1 MLEPS
6 TVWLQKIVSWDLL
19 KKLSQKD
26 TSKPWYL
33 DNATMPAANKQ
44 PQLVPRGGKDPLTAT
59 LETFHELWW
68 VLGAVKIFD
77 LAVQGPLSRPLR
89 ESPSFVAF
97 AENAHTPP
105 ELNHF
110 PGTPSSELL
119 ERRLS
124 DFVSKLHSYQ
134 QSWEGEGTRQC
145 PGPRDQ
151 EGLGD
156 QDSMS
161 QRLSAPRPASR
172 SPPESQKITLP
183 PVQVRDDPRHGG
195 RQADRPLEPDNR
207 GLQKPHHT
215 LPSPS
220 SRTLQSVSS
229 GEDWKSSGPS
239 RDLGVHSILNPTE
252 PESAS
257 SSGRRLSGGTTGSPL
272 STTAGPTS
280 HFGASPS
287 VATTHPYS
295 NRPPVSTSPSLESF
309 NPNFPRGPTRRM
321 LTPRSPRPA
330 SISRAAVHGTIN
342 TPEFPSRR
350 PEPGQAPASENPP
363 IPTPPGQA
371 PAQHYGFP
379 PTGTA
384 PVDKRTDSSQMQ
396 APGRVQHSASPS
408 ISASSQTPS
417 QTSPASG
424 YLYHQ
429 SGQNPQT
436 SGSYF
441 PGSSFGSSV
450 QPGSGLQ
457 LQAPPAASE
466 GPYTA
471 SQIGS
476 SLHSNT
482 SSIQASA
489 SEPYGVLTITTAHG
503 VAYHVPVDTHQA
515 SRLADEKRARNAG
528 ASARFRQRRKE
539 KEKEASSNIEKL
551 QSQTRELER
560 RLRDAEGER
569 DFYRGE
575 RDRFRDMLL
584 RNPGTRDM
592 ALHGPPSPRSMRPVS
607 SYPGP
612 PPPSSGPPM
621 SFQGPEDERAARRRR
636 TDAQGDF
643 VNVPYSH
650 SPASSLPPVQTGFP
664 PAHGQGLPNLPP
676 LRIDNPS
683 TGLTTGATTP
693 SISAG
698 PPSFDSYSRAS
709 YDRAWPK
716 QESSSGRR

>member
-1 MLEPS
+1 
-6 TVWLQKIVSWDLL
+6 
-19 KKLSQKD
+19 
-26 TSKPWYL
+26 
-33 DNATMPAANKQ
+33 MPAANKQ
-44 PQLVPRGGKDPLTAT
+44 PQLDASRGEKDPLHYDPGNKSMSSGGCWCGEGYSQCLTREWCAN
-59 LETFHELWW
+59 LQNLHLSEKSADPSPLAGKPHWQA
-68 VLGAVKIFD
+68 GAID
-77 LAVQGPLSRPLR
+77 IRSGCS
-89 ESPSFVAF
+89 
-97 AENAHTPP
+97 
-105 ELNHF
+105 
-110 PGTPSSELL
+110 
-119 ERRLS
+119 
-124 DFVSKLHSYQ
+124 SYQ
-134 QSWEGEGTRQC
+134 QSWEGEGKRQC

-161 QRLSAPRPASR
+161 QRLSASRPASR

-183 PVQVRDDPRHGG
+183 PVQVRDDPRHGE
-195 RQADRPLEPDNR
+195 RQADRQLEQDNR
-207 GLQKPHHT
+207 GLQQPHHT

-220 SRTLQSVSS
+220 SRTPLSAST

-257 SSGRRLSGGTTGSPL
+257 NSNRRLSVGTTDSPL
-272 STTAGPTS
+272 STKAGPTS

-287 VATTHPYS
+287 MTTTHPYS

-309 NPNFPRGPTRRM
+309 NPNFPRGQPRRM

-330 SISRAAVHGTIN
+330 SIGRAPVHGTIN
-342 TPEFPSRR
+342 AQDSPFLPSRR
-350 PEPGQAPASENPP
+350 PELGQTPVSENPP
-363 IPTPPGQA
+363 TPTPPGQIQQ
-371 PAQHYGFP
+371 AQHYGFP
-379 PTGTA
+379 STGTT
-384 PVDKRTDSSQMQ
+384 PVDRRTESSQMQ
-396 APGRVQHSASPS
+396 ASGRVQHSASPS

-424 YLYHQ
+424 YPYHQ
-429 SGQNPQT
+429 SGQNQQT

-450 QPGSGLQ
+450 QQGGGLQ

-466 GPYTA
+466 
-471 SQIGS
+471 
-476 SLHSNT
+476 
-482 SSIQASA
+482 
-489 SEPYGVLTITTAHG
+489 
-503 VAYHVPVDTHQA
+503 
-515 SRLADEKRARNAG
+515 G

-592 ALHGPPSPRSMRPVS
+592 ALHGPPSPRSMRPM

-612 PPPSSGPPM
+612 PPPPSGPPM
-621 SFQGPEDERAARRRR
+621 AFQGPDNGERASRRRR

-643 VNVPYSH
+643 MNVPYSH
-650 SPASSLPPVQTGFP
+650 SPASTLPPVQSGFP
-664 PAHGQGLPNLPP
+664 PAHSQGLPNLPP

-683 TGLTTGATTP
+683 TASTTAVSTP
-693 SISAG
+693 PISAG
-698 PPSFDSYSRAS
+698 PPPFDSYSRGP

-716 QESSSGRR
+716 QEGGGRR

>member
-1 MLEPS
+1 M
-6 TVWLQKIVSWDLL
+6 
-19 KKLSQKD
+19 
-26 TSKPWYL
+26 
-33 DNATMPAANKQ
+33 
-44 PQLVPRGGKDPLTAT
+44 
-59 LETFHELWW
+59 
-68 VLGAVKIFD
+68 
-77 LAVQGPLSRPLR
+77 R
-89 ESPSFVAF
+89 ESSFVAF
-97 AENAHTPP
+97 ADNA
-105 ELNHF
+105 EASSLLNRF
-110 PGTPSSELL
+110 PGTQSSELL
-119 ERRLS
+119 EQRLS

-134 QSWEGEGTRQC
+134 QSWEGEGRRQC

-161 QRLSAPRPASR
+161 QRPSASRPASR

-195 RQADRPLEPDNR
+195 RQADRQLDQGNR
-207 GLQKPHHT
+207 GLPQPHHT

-220 SRTLQSVSS
+220 SRTPQPVSA

-257 SSGRRLSGGTTGSPL
+257 NSSRRLSGGTTDSPL
-272 STTAGPTS
+272 STKAGPTS
-280 HFGASPS
+280 HFSASPLVS
-287 VATTHPYS
+287 TTHPYP
-295 NRPPVSTSPSLESF
+295 NRPPISTSPSIDSF
-309 NPNFPRGPTRRM
+309 NSNFPRGPGRRM

-330 SISRAAVHGTIN
+330 SIGRAPAHGTIN
-342 TPEFPSRR
+342 AQESPFLPPRR
-350 PEPGQAPASENPP
+350 PEQGQTPVSENPP
-363 IPTPPGQA
+363 LTTPSGQSHT
-371 PAQHYGFP
+371 QHYGFP
-379 PTGTA
+379 STGTT
-384 PVDKRTDSSQMQ
+384 PIERRSDNSQMQ
-396 APGRVQHSASPS
+396 VPGRVQHSASPS

-424 YLYHQ
+424 YPYHQ

-450 QPGSGLQ
+450 QQGSGLQ

-466 GPYTA
+466 GPYNA

-476 SLHSNT
+476 SLHST
-482 SSIQASA
+482 PSSRQASA

-551 QSQTRELER
+551 QSQTRDLER
-560 RLRDAEGER
+560 RVREAEGER

-592 ALHGPPSPRSMRPVS
+592 ALHGPPSPRSMRPM

-612 PPPSSGPPM
+612 PPSAPSM
-621 SFQGPEDERAARRRR
+621 SYQGPDNGERPPRRRR
-636 TDAQGDF
+636 TDAQGEF
-643 VNVPYSH
+643 MSVPYSH
-650 SPASSLPPVQTGFP
+650 SPASTLPPVQSGFQ
-664 PAHGQGLPNLPP
+664 PAHGQGLPSLPP
-676 LRIDNPS
+676 LRIDNLS
-683 TGLTTGATTP
+683 TGTATGASTP
-693 SISAG
+693 SLSAG
-698 PPSFDSYSRAS
+698 PPSFDSYSRGP

-716 QESSSGRR
+716 QENGGRR

>member
-1 MLEPS
+1 ML
-6 TVWLQKIVSWDLL
+6 
-19 KKLSQKD
+19 
-26 TSKPWYL
+26 
-33 DNATMPAANKQ
+33 N
-44 PQLVPRGGKDPLTAT
+44 R
-59 LETFHELWW
+59 
-68 VLGAVKIFD
+68 
-77 LAVQGPLSRPLR
+77 
-89 ESPSFVAF
+89 F
-97 AENAHTPP
+97 A
-105 ELNHF
+105 
-110 PGTPSSELL
+110 GTQSSDLL

-134 QSWEGEGTRQC
+134 QSWEGEGKRQC

-161 QRLSAPRPASR
+161 QRLSASRPASR

-195 RQADRPLEPDNR
+195 RPADRQLEQGNR
-207 GLQKPHHT
+207 GLPQPHHT

-220 SRTLQSVSS
+220 LRTPQSASTS
-229 GEDWKSSGPS
+229 EDWKSSGPS

-252 PESAS
+252 PESVS
-257 SSGRRLSGGTTGSPL
+257 NSGRRLSGGTTGSPL
-272 STTAGPTS
+272 SITGPTS
-280 HFGASPS
+280 HFGASPL
-287 VATTHPYS
+287 VTTTHPYS
-295 NRPPVSTSPSLESF
+295 SRPPVSTSPSLESF
-309 NPNFPRGPTRRM
+309 NPNFPRGPARRM
-321 LTPRSPRPA
+321 LTSRSPRPA
-330 SISRAAVHGTIN
+330 SIGRAPIHGTIN
-342 TPEFPSRR
+342 AQESPFLPSKRAEPMRTP
-350 PEPGQAPASENPP
+350 GSENPP
-363 IPTPPGQA
+363 MPTPPGQIQ
-371 PAQHYGFP
+371 AQHYGFP
-379 PTGTA
+379 HTGTT
-384 PVDKRTDSSQMQ
+384 PVDRRTDTSQMQ
-396 APGRVQHSASPS
+396 APGRAQHSASPS
-408 ISASSQTPS
+408 ISVSSQTPS
-417 QTSPASG
+417 QTSPASN
-424 YLYHQ
+424 YPYQ

-441 PGSSFGSSV
+441 PGSSFSSSV
-450 QPGSGLQ
+450 QQGSGLQ

-466 GPYTA
+466 GPYNA

-476 SLHSNT
+476 SLHSNI
-482 SSIQASA
+482 SSRQASA

-560 RLRDAEGER
+560 RVREAEGER

-592 ALHGPPSPRSMRPVS
+592 ALHGPPSPRSMRPM

-612 PPPSSGPPM
+612 LPPSGPPM
-621 SFQGPEDERAARRRR
+621 SFQGSESGERPARRRR

-643 VNVPYSH
+643 TSVPYSH
-650 SPASSLPPVQTGFP
+650 SPASTLPPVQTGFP
-664 PAHGQGLPNLPP
+664 SAHSQGLPSLPP
-676 LRIDNPS
+676 LRIDNSS
-683 TGLTTGATTP
+683 TGSATGISTP

-698 PPSFDSYSRAS
+698 PPSFDPYSRGP

-716 QESSSGRR
+716 QENGGRR

>member
-1 MLEPS
+1 MLS
-6 TVWLQKIVSWDLL
+6 
-19 KKLSQKD
+19 
-26 TSKPWYL
+26 
-33 DNATMPAANKQ
+33 
-44 PQLVPRGGKDPLTAT
+44 
-59 LETFHELWW
+59 
-68 VLGAVKIFD
+68 
-77 LAVQGPLSRPLR
+77 PLSRPLR
-89 ESPSFVAF
+89 ESSTFVAF
-97 AENAHTPP
+97 ADNAQTSPV
-105 ELNHF
+105 LNHF
-110 PGTPSSELL
+110 PGTQPSQLL
-119 ERRLS
+119 EQRLS

-134 QSWEGEGTRQC
+134 QSWEGEGRRQC

-161 QRLSAPRPASR
+161 QRLSASRPASR

-195 RQADRPLEPDNR
+195 RQADRPLEQDNR
-207 GLQKPHHT
+207 GFPQPHHT

-220 SRTLQSVSS
+220 LRTPQSAST

-257 SSGRRLSGGTTGSPL
+257 NSSRRMSGGTTDSPL
-272 STTAGPTS
+272 STTTGRTS
-280 HFGASPS
+280 HFGASPL
-287 VATTHPYS
+287 VATSHPYS

-309 NPNFPRGPTRRM
+309 NPNFPRGPPRRM

-330 SISRAAVHGTIN
+330 SIGRAPFHGTIN
-342 TPEFPSRR
+342 AQESPFLPSRR
-350 PEPGQAPASENPP
+350 PEPGQTPGSENPP
-363 IPTPPGQA
+363 MPTPPGKIQ
-371 PAQHYGFP
+371 AQHYGFP
-379 PTGTA
+379 PTSTT
-384 PVDKRTDSSQMQ
+384 PVDRRTDTSQMQ
-396 APGRVQHSASPS
+396 APGRAQHSASPS

-424 YLYHQ
+424 YPYHQ
-429 SGQNPQT
+429 SGQNAQT

-450 QPGSGLQ
+450 QQGSGLQ

-476 SLHSNT
+476 SLHSTT
-482 SSIQASA
+482 SSRQASA

-560 RLRDAEGER
+560 RVREAEGER

-592 ALHGPPSPRSMRPVS
+592 ALHGPPSPRSMRPMA
-607 SYPGP
+607 YPAP
-612 PPPSSGPPM
+612 PPPSGPPM
-621 SFQGPEDERAARRRR
+621 SFQGPDPGERASRRRR

-643 VNVPYSH
+643 MNVPYSH
-650 SPASSLPPVQTGFP
+650 PPASSLPPVQAGFP
-664 PAHGQGLPNLPP
+664 PPHAQGLPNLPP

-683 TGLTTGATTP
+683 TGSTTGVSTP

-698 PPSFDSYSRAS
+698 PASFDPYSRGP

-716 QESSSGRR
+716 QEPGGRR

>member
-1 MLEPS
+1 MNS
-6 TVWLQKIVSWDLL
+6 G
-19 KKLSQKD
+19 
-26 TSKPWYL
+26 
-33 DNATMPAANKQ
+33 A
-44 PQLVPRGGKDPLTAT
+44 
-59 LETFHELWW
+59 
-68 VLGAVKIFD
+68 GAVKGRIFD

-89 ESPSFVAF
+89 ESSSFVAF
-97 AENAHTPP
+97 ADNAQTSPV
-105 ELNHF
+105 LNRF
-110 PGTPSSELL
+110 LGTQSSDLL
-119 ERRLS
+119 ETRLS

-134 QSWEGEGTRQC
+134 QSWEGEGKRQC
-145 PGPRDQ
+145 PGPQDQ

-161 QRLSAPRPASR
+161 QRPSASRPASR
-172 SPPESQKITLP
+172 SPSQSQKITLP

-195 RQADRPLEPDNR
+195 RQADRQTEQDNR
-207 GLQKPHHT
+207 GLQQLRHT

-220 SRTLQSVSS
+220 SRTLHSAST
-229 GEDWKSSGPS
+229 GEDWRSFGPS

-257 SSGRRLSGGTTGSPL
+257 DSIRRLSVSTTDSPL
-272 STTAGPTS
+272 STTTRPTS
-280 HFGASPS
+280 HFGASPL
-287 VATTHPYS
+287 VATTHPYP
-295 NRPPVSTSPSLESF
+295 NRPPISTSPSLDSF
-309 NPNFPRGPTRRM
+309 NPNFPRGPARRM

-330 SISRAAVHGTIN
+330 SIGRAPAHGTIN
-342 TPEFPSRR
+342 AQESPFLPSRR
-350 PEPGQAPASENPP
+350 PELGQTPISEIPS
-363 IPTPPGQA
+363 IPTPPGQIQT
-371 PAQHYGFP
+371 QHYGFP
-379 PTGTA
+379 PTGTT
-384 PVDKRTDSSQMQ
+384 PVDRRADTSQMQ
-396 APGRVQHSASPS
+396 APGRGKHSASPS

-424 YLYHQ
+424 YPYHQ

-450 QPGSGLQ
+450 QQGSGLQ

-482 SSIQASA
+482 SSRQASA

-551 QSQTRELER
+551 QSQTRDLER
-560 RLRDAEGER
+560 RVRDAEGER

-592 ALHGPPSPRSMRPVS
+592 ALHGPPSPRPIRPM

-612 PPPSSGPPM
+612 PPPSGPPM
-621 SFQGPEDERAARRRR
+621 SFQGPDSGERPPRRRR

-643 VNVPYSH
+643 MNVSYSH
-650 SPASSLPPVQTGFP
+650 SPASTLAPVQTGFP
-664 PAHGQGLPNLPP
+664 SSHGQGPPSLPP
-676 LRIDNPS
+676 LRIDNPL
-683 TGLTTGATTP
+683 TGSTTGVSTP

-698 PPSFDSYSRAS
+698 PPSFDSYSRGP

-716 QESSSGRR
+716 QESGGRR

>member
-1 MLEPS
+1 MTS
-6 TVWLQKIVSWDLL
+6 TLFIS
-19 KKLSQKD
+19 
-26 TSKPWYL
+26 
-33 DNATMPAANKQ
+33 NAY
-44 PQLVPRGGKDPLTAT
+44 
-59 LETFHELWW
+59 
-68 VLGAVKIFD
+68 
-77 LAVQGPLSRPLR
+77 RPLR

-97 AENAHTPP
+97 VGNAQTSP

-110 PGTPSSELL
+110 PGTKSSGLL
-119 ERRLS
+119 EQRLS

-134 QSWEGEGTRQC
+134 QSWEGEGKRQC

-161 QRLSAPRPASR
+161 QRLSASRPASR

-195 RQADRPLEPDNR
+195 RQADRQLEQDNR
-207 GLQKPHHT
+207 GLQQPHHT

-220 SRTLQSVSS
+220 SRTPLSAST

-257 SSGRRLSGGTTGSPL
+257 NSSRRLSVGTTDPPL
-272 STTAGPTS
+272 STKTGPTS

-295 NRPPVSTSPSLESF
+295 NRPPVSTSPSLESRAPVQGSI
-309 NPNFPRGPTRRM
+309 NAQD
-321 LTPRSPRPA
+321 SP
-330 SISRAAVHGTIN
+330 
-342 TPEFPSRR
+342 FLPSRR
-350 PEPGQAPASENPP
+350 PEPGQTPVSENPP
-363 IPTPPGQA
+363 TPTPPGQIQQ
-371 PAQHYGFP
+371 AQHYGFP
-379 PTGTA
+379 PTGTT
-384 PVDKRTDSSQMQ
+384 PVERRTESSQMQ
-396 APGRVQHSASPS
+396 ASGRVQHSASPS

-424 YLYHQ
+424 YPYHQ
-429 SGQNPQT
+429 SGQKQQT

-450 QPGSGLQ
+450 QQGGGLQ

-466 GPYTA
+466 
-471 SQIGS
+471 
-476 SLHSNT
+476 
-482 SSIQASA
+482 
-489 SEPYGVLTITTAHG
+489 
-503 VAYHVPVDTHQA
+503 
-515 SRLADEKRARNAG
+515 G

-592 ALHGPPSPRSMRPVS
+592 ALHGPPSPRSMRPM

-612 PPPSSGPPM
+612 PPPPSGPPM
-621 SFQGPEDERAARRRR
+621 AFQGPDNGERASRRRR

-643 VNVPYSH
+643 MNVPYSH
-650 SPASSLPPVQTGFP
+650 SPTSNLPPVQTGFSS
-664 PAHGQGLPNLPP
+664 AHSQGLPSLPP

-683 TGLTTGATTP
+683 TASTTAVSTP
-693 SISAG
+693 PISAG
-698 PPSFDSYSRAS
+698 PPPFESYSRGP

-716 QESSSGRR
+716 QEGGGRR